1 MRLQIKPGLGTVWR
15 GDDAVQVG
23 LDAGHGAVL
32 DGLTPADRELVERL
46 VAGIDDSDLP
56 AAPSSPQALRAHA
69 LVRLLAGRGVLVDRR
84 AGRGALARVGRN
96 APRLTPDAAVWSV
109 VHDDAGDG
117 WELLAER
124 AQRLVEIRG
133 AGRTG
138 TALAT
143 ALTAAGVGQVDL
155 LDERPVTPPDVGP
168 AGAVLSDVGT
178 SSSAAVLRAQTALR
192 GPEPP
197 LAAVPAS
204 GPDLAVLVRGSA
216 ADSTEA
222 AALVTAGLPHL
233 AVVVREHAVLVGPLV
248 LPGRSPC
255 LRCLDLQRADRDP
268 AWPWVLAQLTARRSR
283 VPEETAS
290 ALLAASL
297 AALQVLGHL
306 DGRRLPAALA
316 ATLEVEL
323 PDGLVSRRPWV
334 PHPACGCTSFD
345 TAVDVAADAAD
356 ERAVHRGRSDAAEGR
371 MQA

>member
-1 MRLQIKPGLGTVWR
+1 MRLQIKPGLRTVWR

-23 LDAGHGAVL
+23 LDEGHGTVL
-32 DGLTPADRELVERL
+32 DGLTLPDRELVELL

-56 AAPSSPQALRAHA
+56 PAAASPQALRARA

-84 AGRGALARVGRN
+84 AGRDALAKVGPN

-109 VHDDAGDG
+109 VHGDAGDG
-117 WELLAER
+117 WELLAAR
-124 AQRLVEIRG
+124 AQRVVEIRG

-143 ALTAAGVGQVDL
+143 ALAAAGVGQVDL
-155 LDERPVTPPDVGP
+155 IDERPVTPADVGP
-168 AGAVLSDVGT
+168 AGAVLSDVGN
-178 SSSAAVLRAQTALR
+178 SPSAAVLRAQTALR

-197 LAAVPAS
+197 LTAVPAS
-204 GPDLAVLVRGSA
+204 GPDLAVLVHGSA

-268 AWPWVLAQLTARRSR
+268 AWPRVLAQLTAGRSG

-306 DGRRLPAALA
+306 DGRRRPAALA

-323 PDGLVSRRPWV
+323 PDGLVSRRPWA
-334 PHPACGCTSFD
+334 PHPSCGCASI
-345 TAVDVAADAAD
+345 DVPADSPA
-356 ERAVHRGRSDAAEGR
+356 EPRVHRERWEPPEGT
-371 MQA
+371 MKA